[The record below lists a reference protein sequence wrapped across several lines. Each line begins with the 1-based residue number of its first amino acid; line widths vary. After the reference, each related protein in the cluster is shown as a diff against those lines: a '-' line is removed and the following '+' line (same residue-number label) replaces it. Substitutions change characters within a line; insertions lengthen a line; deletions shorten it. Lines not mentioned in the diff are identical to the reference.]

1 MHLRSLG
8 LEAIRKNS
16 SEVGYAGIVLVV
28 KLLETDKELDL
39 SQNDVSFIFDK
50 LDNLAQHEAH
60 KYAYLNNNRVQWLIL
75 F

>member
-16 SEVGYAGIVLVV
+16 PEVGYAGIVLVV
-28 KLLETDKELDL
+28 KLLETDQELDL

-50 LDNLAQHEAH
+50 LDDLAQHEAQ

-75 F
+75 L